1 MTVDYVSTYLS
12 YVNEL
17 LNNQIVDNIS
27 QIKDLPEFQTF
38 RRNNLITISDAWKV
52 DEQLFGTSGG
62 YWMSAYDY
70 PSEGDDVY
78 MRGNYMGRAV
88 NVGLLTFNIE

>member
-1 MTVDYVSTYLS
+1 MTIDYVSTYLS
-12 YVNEL
+12 YVNDL
-17 LNNQIVDNIS
+17 LNNQIVDIR

-38 RRNNLITISDAWKV
+38 RRENLITISDAWKV

-62 YWMSAYDY
+62 FWMSAYDY
-70 PSEGDDVY
+70 PSEGDVVY
-78 MRGNYMGRAV
+78 MKGKYMGRAV